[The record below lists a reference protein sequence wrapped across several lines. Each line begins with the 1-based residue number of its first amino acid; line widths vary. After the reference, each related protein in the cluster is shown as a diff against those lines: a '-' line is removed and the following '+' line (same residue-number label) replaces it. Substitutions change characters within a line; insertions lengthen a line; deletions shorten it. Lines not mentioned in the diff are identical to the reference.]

1 MLTLWHKYG
10 ILPVRKLIIGDE
22 NMKNNRLGLICL
34 LSSQTN
40 KKGFA
45 GITSAK
51 KSKNIHEICRV
62 ATIENIKSTLDT
74 LHYCHE
80 HNIRLNR
87 ITSDLIPFCELWDW
101 RNDTVVLEGL
111 SNIKKLALYYD
122 ITLTIHPSQFVVISS
137 VNDEVVK
144 NSIDNLTY
152 HKDLSL
158 LCGIQHIILHIGS
171 NQPEAVER
179 WIYNYN
185 RLDSTLKALLNLE
198 VCHSHDLETILY
210 VNSKCNVNVVYDAH
224 HQRLHNN
231 NINKDTHIDNIR
243 RVMKVN
249 NKQTICHISSGKSK
263 PTDKSHADYISK
275 EDWEVFKYVFSKF
288 DNLLIEVEAKAKEKN
303 WSLFV

>member
-1 MLTLWHKYG
+1 
-10 ILPVRKLIIGDE
+10 
-22 NMKNNRLGLICL
+22 MKNNKLGLVCL
-34 LSSQTN
+34 LSDMSC

-45 GITSAK
+45 GIISAK

-80 HNIRLNR
+80 HNIKLNR

-101 RNDTVVLEGL
+101 RNDKLVLEGL

-122 ITLTIHPSQFVVISS
+122 ITLTSHPDQFNVLSSVKDEVIS
-137 VNDEVVK
+137 NT
-144 NSIDNLTY
+144 IDNLT
-152 HKDLSL
+152 HHRDVAL
-158 LCGIQHIILHIGS
+158 LCGIQSIIIHVGS
-171 NQPEAVER
+171 VTEGAVDR

-198 VCHSHDLETILY
+198 NCHNFSIDDILEI
-210 VNSKCNVNVVYDAH
+210 NSKCNVNVVFDLH
-224 HQRLHNN
+224 HEKTIHSD
-231 NINKDTHIDNIR
+231 IDKDTYIQKLR
-243 RVMKVN
+243 KVMKVN

-275 EDWEVFKYVFSKF
+275 DDWEVFKYVFSKF

>member
-1 MLTLWHKYG
+1 M
-10 ILPVRKLIIGDE
+10 
-22 NMKNNRLGLICL
+22 
-34 LSSQTN
+34 TN

-45 GITSAK
+45 GITSAR
-51 KSKNIHEICRV
+51 KSNNVHDICRV

-80 HNIRLNR
+80 HNIKLNR

-101 RNDTVVLEGL
+101 RNDKLVLEGL

-122 ITLTIHPSQFVVISS
+122 ITLTTHPSQFIVLNSEK
-137 VNDEVVK
+137 DEVIK
-144 NSIDNLTY
+144 NSIDNLMY
-152 HKDLSL
+152 HRDMAL
-158 LCGIQHIILHIGS
+158 LCGIQHIIIHTGS
-171 NQPEAVER
+171 TTEGAIDR

-185 RLDSTLKALLNLE
+185 RLDSTLKGLLNLE
-198 VCHSHDLETILY
+198 NCHNFSIDDILEI
-210 VNSKCNVNVVYDAH
+210 NSKCNVNVVFDLH
-224 HQRLHNN
+224 HEKTIHND
-231 NINKDTHIDNIR
+231 IDKDTYIQKLR
-243 RVMKVN
+243 KVMKVN

-275 EDWEVFKYVFSKF
+275 DDWEMFKHVFNKF